1 MWPQH
6 IADGVVIILTFIVF
20 LQDGNDG
27 DPVLGPHRPP
37 LLSGACYDGRR
48 LQVSPSDAA
57 QSLLLDQRDVR
68 SAKRHRLRLN
78 PHQLP
83 GSHDQH
89 SEFSFDL
96 QFIVCWQNICRV
108 DIYNFLASKLDLIT
122 S

>member
-6 IADGVVIILTFIVF
+6 VAEGFVIILTFIVF
-20 LQDGNDG
+20 VQDGNHG

-37 LLSGACYDGRR
+37 LLSGARYDGRR
-48 LQVSPSDAA
+48 LQVFASGAA

-68 SAKRHRLRLN
+68 GAERHRLRLN

-89 SEFSFDL
+89 SEFSFHL
-96 QFIVCWQNICRV
+96 RFIV
-108 DIYNFLASKLDLIT
+108 
-122 S
+122 